1 MLVPPVLP
9 AFPPQ
14 TTMSGT
20 LTWLRGK
27 SKPTPEDALALAIKE
42 LDTGLQKVLMLIMA
56 KAKASGREIDAKMLI
71 LAAREAQRERMLL
84 KNLEDGNAKV
94 AQIAAEEAKVEAD
107 MAKLQADLEAKMAKL
122 EAKKAK
128 LQSRKE
134 VEEDV
139 VLNTKRTMI
148 QRAAV

>member
-1 MLVPPVLP
+1 
-9 AFPPQ
+9 
-14 TTMSGT
+14 
-20 LTWLRGK
+20 
-27 SKPTPEDALALAIKE
+27 
-42 LDTGLQKVLMLIMA
+42 
-56 KAKASGREIDAKMLI
+56 MLI